1 MNEDLFY
8 NTCEKEH
15 LIYMLK
21 ERDKEIKYYKETLM
35 IELGRIRNDFF
46 KVLVK
51 FEEEKFQRSIEQSTD
66 DSF

>member
-46 KVLVK
+46 KK
-51 FEEEKFQRSIEQSTD
+51 CFYWSYH
-66 DSF
+66 

>member
-21 ERDKEIKYYKETLM
+21 EKDKDIKYYKETLM
-35 IELGRIRNDFF
+35 TELDRIRNDFF
-46 KVLVK
+46 KVVVK